1 MSGDKPIQQCTI
13 LSENGDKRR
22 RDMACLIVERQGKQD
37 VFLLLEPDHN
47 ANVEEINLDADAD
60 YYDLEVI
67 KAHLYRYLM
76 DISF

>member
-1 MSGDKPIQQCTI
+1 M
-13 LSENGDKRR
+13 
-22 RDMACLIVERQGKQD
+22 
-37 VFLLLEPDHN
+37 FLLLEPDHN

-76 DISF
+76 DISV